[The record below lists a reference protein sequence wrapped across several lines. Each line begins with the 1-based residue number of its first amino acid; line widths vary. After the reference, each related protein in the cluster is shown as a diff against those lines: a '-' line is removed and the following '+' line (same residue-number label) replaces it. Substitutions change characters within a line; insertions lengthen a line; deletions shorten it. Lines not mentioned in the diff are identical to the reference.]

1 MADSTARTGE
11 VILDR
16 SQPVSGRCLI
26 RQETPVVLAGLSTA
40 LAIVGCGDAATLN
53 NPDQAV
59 STALYKAVGQHPAL
73 VSCPSNI
80 PKKVGHAF
88 RCTITDSRGNKIGA
102 TVTETSASG
111 SGVQLRV
118 LVDR

>member
-1 MADSTARTGE
+1 MPLTNVR
-11 VILDR
+11 
-16 SQPVSGRCLI
+16 
-26 RQETPVVLAGLSTA
+26 TPVVLAGLSAA
-40 LAIVGCGDAATLN
+40 LAIVGCGGAATLN
-53 NPDQAV
+53 NPDHAV

-80 PKKVGHAF
+80 PEKVGHAF

-102 TVTETSASG
+102 TVTETSTSG
-111 SGVQLRV
+111 SDVQLRV